1 METEELL
8 ENWKNFRLSEE
19 ERVTKIDFDPQ
30 LGSLI
35 DGQLDHCLVGK
46 LLTTRTIVPGIIK
59 NVFANAWRTKLS
71 FNVGSLG
78 KNLYIFRV
86 DSRRDKELVLRLG
99 SWLLDNNPIA
109 TRSSESECQE
119 YHN

>member
-30 LGSLI
+30 LRSLI

-46 LLTTRTIVPGIIK
+46 LLTTRTVVPGIIK
-59 NVFANAWRTKLS
+59 KCLRKCLENEIELQCRKS
-71 FNVGSLG
+71 GKESLYFQSQL
-78 KNLYIFRV
+78 KN
-86 DSRRDKELVLRLG
+86 G
-99 SWLLDNNPIA
+99 
-109 TRSSESECQE
+109 
-119 YHN
+119 